1 MTRTICL
8 PILTGALAIAFCV
21 APLGPPTT
29 KEATAQG
36 IWVPSNTQPYYNT
49 PQPYF
54 SNPQPYY
61 RSPQAYQSAYYYNSY
76 GLGYS
81 NVYQSGYRGYGA
93 SNYGTTVYSN
103 GPYANGSPR
112 MFTGAAP
119 NISYGTSYGPATR
132 VFRYGGPSYSPIYAP
147 ASARYYSPY
156 GYRRY

>member
-1 MTRTICL
+1 MKGNLAVPGGSLKSKPMCRSTCGCSDTSVFCCAAGAFRPSPLWAKKEHFMTRTICL

-36 IWVPSNTQPYYNT
+36 IWVPSNTQPYY
-49 PQPYF
+49 
-54 SNPQPYY
+54 
-61 RSPQAYQSAYYYNSY
+61 RSPQAYQSAYNYNSY

-103 GPYANGSPR
+103 GPYA
-112 MFTGAAP
+112 
-119 NISYGTSYGPATR
+119 
-132 VFRYGGPSYSPIYAP
+132 
-147 ASARYYSPY
+147 
-156 GYRRY
+156 